1 MRAISLLNSTS
12 GNNILKLNNEQ
23 LNKTEIMLVFNLYF
37 VAIGLKKDILILT
50 DIEKI
55 KYIQNYFKNKCI
67 GQNNFGKLIESELN
81 GKVFDDKTISTLYN
95 LTKRKLDIISPNYFQ
110 RINKDVAIFVFIIKD
125 LLEQIGLLGS
135 QFTKADKEFLLLNAR
150 LQANKAILE
159 ELNKIEDNI
168 YY

>member
-1 MRAISLLNSTS
+1 M
-12 GNNILKLNNEQ
+12 
-23 LNKTEIMLVFNLYF
+23 
-37 VAIGLKKDILILT
+37 
-50 DIEKI
+50 
-55 KYIQNYFKNKCI
+55 
-67 GQNNFGKLIESELN
+67 
-81 GKVFDDKTISTLYN
+81 
-95 LTKRKLDIISPNYFQ
+95 TKRKLDIISPNYFQ